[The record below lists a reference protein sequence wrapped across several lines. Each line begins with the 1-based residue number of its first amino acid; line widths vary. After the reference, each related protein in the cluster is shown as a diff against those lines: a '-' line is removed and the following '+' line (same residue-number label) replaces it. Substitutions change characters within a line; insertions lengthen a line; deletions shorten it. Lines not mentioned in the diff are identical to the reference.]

1 MESGEAY
8 QELRPLLFSIAYR
21 MVGSVSEAEDIVQ
34 DSFLRFHRA
43 VREGAQVD
51 SPKAYLS
58 AVTTRLAVNHLRSAR
73 VRRERYVGTW
83 LPEPLLTDTAE
94 DAAQHA
100 ETADSVSMAFLVLLE
115 SLSPVERAVFLLRE
129 VFGYGYDEIAE
140 VVGKTEDNCRQLAA
154 RARRHVEARRPRFE
168 ASRQQRDEL
177 ARRFLAAV
185 EDGDT
190 EGLVG
195 VLAADAAMYAD
206 GGGKAPAVA
215 APIHGRQRVARLL
228 LGLGRQVR
236 QTGMRLRAATINGQ
250 PGALA
255 LDPDGC
261 LVGAVCLDIA
271 DGQVQTVRA
280 MVNPDKLRHLGPV
293 GDLARLLGDRG
304 AAGPGA

>member
-83 LPEPLLTDTAE
+83 LPEPLLTDAAA

-140 VVGKTEDNCRQLAA
+140 VVDKTEDNCRQLAA

-168 ASRQQRDEL
+168 ASRRQRDEL

-195 VLAADAAMYAD
+195 VLAADAVMYGD

-215 APIHGRQRVARLL
+215 TPVHGRQRVARLL
-228 LGLGRQVR
+228 LGLGRRVR
-236 QTGMRLRAATINGQ
+236 RAGTRLRAATVNGQ

-255 LDPDGC
+255 LDPEGR

-280 MVNPDKLRHLGPV
+280 IVNPDKLRHLGQV
-293 GDLARLLGDRG
+293 GDLAGLLGGYG
-304 AAGPGA
+304 AADAGG